1 MLDIYIKEP
10 NMIGLTIDGKIDSAM
25 MEKGLNDLI
34 ELSKDV
40 ENGSLFYKIS
50 NFEMPTLSAL
60 GVEFTKLP
68 ALFSMIR
75 KYRKCAVLTDQNW
88 IAKASEI
95 EGALIPG
102 LTIKAFAPDQEVD
115 ALAFLKST

>member
-1 MLDIYIKEP
+1 MV
-10 NMIGLTIDGKIDSAM
+10 GLTIDGKIDSTT
-25 MEKGLNDLI
+25 MEEGLNELI
-34 ELSKDV
+34 KLSKDV
-40 ENGSLFYKIS
+40 ENGTLFYKIS
-50 NFEMPTLSAL
+50 NFEMPTLAAL

-102 LTIKAFAPDQEVD
+102 LAIKAFRPDQEED
-115 ALAFLKST
+115 ALTFLKAA

>member
-10 NMIGLTIDGKIDSAM
+10 NMIGLTIDGKIDSAT
-25 MEKGLNDLI
+25 MEKGLTDLV

-40 ENGSLFYKIS
+40 ENGTLFYKIS
-50 NFEMPTLSAL
+50 NFEMPTLAAL

-88 IAKASEI
+88 IAKASVI

-102 LTIKAFAPDQEVD
+102 LTIKTFAPDQEEA
-115 ALAFLKST
+115 ALAFLKSA